1 MRPLLCA
8 ALIVV
13 SGVVAGVFAG
23 EGAARVSTPGDGC
36 LVVQNGYGKVTV
48 TLTRGVV
55 LGRFN
60 EGKLFYNDQGG
71 DPNLPKVWQ
80 ITPTKSLTNDHVW
93 KYEGTDVRFRATGP
107 TKLTVDAQWINL
119 SVAGKG
125 TGTLSRAGLEFV
137 PSTLNP
143 PSNAYSVDSASFCAA
158 NFQKMPLVSTKVQIS
173 SPVAP
178 GQ

>member
-23 EGAARVSTPGDGC
+23 EGTAKVATPGDGC
-36 LVVQNGYGKVTV
+36 LVVQNGFGRVTV
-48 TLTRGVV
+48 TLMRGVV
-55 LGRFN
+55 LGRFSQ
-60 EGKLFYNDQGG
+60 GTLFYNDQGG
-71 DPNLPKVWQ
+71 DVNLPKVPGVQ
-80 ITPTKSLTNDHVW
+80 PTKSLVNDHVW
-93 KYEGTDVRFRATGP
+93 KYEGTPLRFRANGP
-107 TKLTVDAQWINL
+107 TKLTIDAQWINL

-125 TGTLSRAGLEFV
+125 SASLSRAGLEFV

-158 NFQKMPLVSTKVQIS
+158 NFQKMPLTLTRVQIS
-173 SPVAP
+173 SPVT